1 MQRPIFY
8 TWSAI
13 GAVMWVLLIT
23 LLGYALG
30 GVTLIRENLE
40 IAVLAIVAISVL
52 PMVIEALR
60 GRAKARKQVQES

>member
-1 MQRPIFY
+1 
-8 TWSAI
+8 
-13 GAVMWVLLIT
+13 MWVLLIT